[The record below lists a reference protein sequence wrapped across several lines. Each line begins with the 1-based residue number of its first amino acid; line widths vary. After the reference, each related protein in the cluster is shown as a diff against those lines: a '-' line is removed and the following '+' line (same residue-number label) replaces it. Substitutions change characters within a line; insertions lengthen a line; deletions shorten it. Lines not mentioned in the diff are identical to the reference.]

1 MINIEFNPNAFT
13 LDIKGHAGHGEKGK
27 DIVCSAISILF
38 YTLAE
43 SLHSSK
49 HMLAEEIDFNDAD
62 GNGHISCVPK
72 KEYDANISLIFWTIL
87 KGLEI
92 VALHY
97 EENVNLSVVG
107 VQ

>member
-1 MINIEFNPNAFT
+1 MINIEFNPNTFT
-13 LDIKGHAGHGEKGK
+13 LDIKGHAGHGEKGE

-43 SLHSSK
+43 TLHSSK
-49 HMLAEEIDFNDAD
+49 HLLAEEIDFNDED

-72 KEYDANISLIFWTIL
+72 EEYEANISLIYWTIL

-92 VALHY
+92 VANHY
-97 EENVNLSVVG
+97 EENVKLSVLG
-107 VQ
+107 V